1 MSTCRRRTGAASP
14 KVAFSTNFAIKGPG
28 LPQPRQR
35 WQSVRVDVDVVR
47 YVVYYLLFFFWLL
60 LTARIVVEL
69 VRAFARSW
77 QPVGGVAIALESVY
91 TMTDPP
97 VRALRRV
104 VKPIRIGG
112 VGLDL
117 SIMVLL
123 LVVFILMRVVDPRP

>member
-1 MSTCRRRTGAASP
+1 M
-14 KVAFSTNFAIKGPG
+14 
-28 LPQPRQR
+28 
-35 WQSVRVDVDVVR
+35 VRL
-47 YVVYYLLFFFWLL
+47 VVYYVLFFFWLL

-123 LVVFILMRVVDPRP
+123 LVVFILMRVVDPRT